1 MVCDD
6 SYFYWGHT
14 TFKMR
19 INICQSSLYS
29 KQIFIYIGNDLRS
42 TGAIVLKVK
51 PAFANCRFSTLP
63 SLSLKTQAHAPNKR
77 TITVLIVS
85 YSYALLDWSAGVGGI
100 VATVLEKAQK
110 KSGNNDGNL
119 SFYICLKPYSAQN
132 QEQTII

>member
-14 TFKMR
+14 TFKTR

-42 TGAIVLKVK
+42 TGAIVLKGK
-51 PAFANCRFSTLP
+51 PAFANHRFSTLL

-77 TITVLIVS
+77 TITVATVS
-85 YSYALLDWSAGVGGI
+85 YSYALLH
-100 VATVLEKAQK
+100 
-110 KSGNNDGNL
+110 
-119 SFYICLKPYSAQN
+119 
-132 QEQTII
+132 